1 MTGVTNSI
9 RQQQSRVCST
19 SCKAHTVVS
28 TLPPWS
34 NHHLHVIRDD
44 CNARLCVFTRSCL
57 KMRVWLGQQKWWAKA
72 PVKHWRDW
80 DHWEKK
86 QWQRAASREHK
97 WGCGEMRQEG
107 ACVCVV
113 RGECCLLVWF
123 SIIRPVFSILL
134 VLKFITVY
142 HLYPHHPCILSP
154 PETCTDKPLSWYSSR
169 PLAPHFI
176 CATLCRPLSP
186 IGEAVNLFIITRL
199 SEMGEGHGCSALGW
213 NLGRTLEVT
222 HMLSSTADNS
232 CLSPGL
238 ISASVGQPQGSE
250 FASLPKFK
258 PQRWRCCFL
267 QFSNLLIAPCW
278 RFGWVFSG

>member
-1 MTGVTNSI
+1 MMGQGPGEAFEGLGPLGEEAMAESS
-9 RQQQSRVCST
+9 QQGAQVR
-19 SCKAHTVVS
+19 
-28 TLPPWS
+28 LWG
-34 NHHLHVIRDD
+34 DE
-44 CNARLCVFTRSCL
+44 ARRS
-57 KMRVWLGQQKWWAKA
+57 V
-72 PVKHWRDW
+72 
-80 DHWEKK
+80 
-86 QWQRAASREHK
+86 
-97 WGCGEMRQEG
+97 
-107 ACVCVV
+107 CVCVV
-113 RGECCLLVWF
+113 RGDLKTAEECCLLVWF
-123 SIIRPVFSILL
+123 SIIRLEFSILL

-142 HLYPHHPCILSP
+142 HLYPHPPCILSP

-176 CATLCRPLSP
+176 RAAPCRPLSP
-186 IGEAVNLFIITRL
+186 IGEAVNLFIIARL
-199 SEMGEGHGCSALGW
+199 SEMGEGHGCNALGW

-222 HMLSSTADNS
+222 HVLSLTADNS

-250 FASLPKFK
+250 LASLPKFK